1 MRRGRLF
8 ILLAIILLLGAVA
21 AYLILGRGGGEPSEG
36 EAEVQPTA
44 VMEAQIV
51 IAAQDISRGSVI
63 QQDAVF
69 LSPYPADYI
78 VETMETDPTVVVG
91 RYARMDIARG
101 VPITA
106 NMITEEAGELL
117 GTGSVA
123 SIAIPDGKTAITIP
137 MDKFTGVAYALRPG
151 DKVDVIAS
159 MLVVDLDPDF
169 QSLTP
174 NESFNLIDPDGF
186 ILTASTCGTFTV
198 EEGIAICGTVE
209 DPPVIGKTVTD
220 EETGQLLYGV
230 PSEDQRPRLVT
241 QRLISNATVLEV
253 GTFPLIDEVE
263 VALAVTEE
271 DPALGAEPPPQVQA
285 QQIEAAQEITFPD
298 VVTLI
303 VDPQDALALSWSA
316 NSGVHLVLTLRN
328 PQDSTVE
335 DLTDSVTLQYFFDN
349 YNIAVPA
356 KVPFGLQPKLDTS
369 PFNFPLQEEVEP
381 ESPQ

>member
-21 AYLILGRGGGEPSEG
+21 AWLILGRGGGEP
-36 EAEVQPTA
+36 AEEEVAQPTP

-51 IAAQDISRGSVI
+51 IAAQDIARGSLI

-78 VETMETDPTVVVG
+78 VETMETDPGVVVG

-106 NMITEEAGELL
+106 NMITEEAGDLL
-117 GTGSVA
+117 GTGSIA
-123 SIAIPDGKTAITIP
+123 AIAIPDGQTAITIP

-159 MLVVDLDPDF
+159 MLVIDLDPDF
-169 QSLTP
+169 QTLTP

-186 ILTASTCGTFTV
+186 ILTASSCGTFTV
-198 EEGIAICGTVE
+198 EEGLAICGTVD
-209 DPPVIGKTVTD
+209 DPPVIGKIITD

-241 QRLISNATVLEV
+241 QRLISNATVLNV
-253 GTFPLIDEVE
+253 GTFPLVDEADVVE
-263 VALAVTEE
+263 APTEE
-271 DPALGAEPPPQVQA
+271 DAALGEEPPPQVQA
-285 QQIEAAQEITFPD
+285 QQIEAAQQIEFPD

-303 VDPQDALALSWSA
+303 VEPQDALALSWSA
-316 NSGVHLVLTLRN
+316 NSGVHLMLTLRN
-328 PQDSTVE
+328 PQDTTVE

-356 KVPFGLQPKLDTS
+356 KVPFGLEPKLQTT
-369 PFNFPLQEEVEP
+369 PYNFPLQEEVEP
-381 ESPQ
+381 EGPQ

>member
-8 ILLAIILLLGAVA
+8 ILFAIILLLGAVA
-21 AYLILGRGGGEPSEG
+21 AWLILGRGGGEP
-36 EAEVQPTA
+36 AEEEVAQPTP

-51 IAAQDISRGSVI
+51 IAAQDISRGSLI

-78 VETMETDPTVVVG
+78 VETMETDPGVVVG

-106 NMITEEAGELL
+106 NMITEEAGDLL
-117 GTGSVA
+117 GTGSIA
-123 SIAIPDGKTAITIP
+123 AIAIPDGQTAITIP

-159 MLVVDLDPDF
+159 MLVIDLDPDF
-169 QSLTP
+169 QTLTP

-186 ILTASTCGTFTV
+186 ILTASSCGTFTV
-198 EEGIAICGTVE
+198 EEGLAICGTVD

-241 QRLISNATVLEV
+241 QRLISNATVLNV
-253 GTFPLIDEVE
+253 GTFPLVDEAVGVE
-263 VALAVTEE
+263 APTEE
-271 DPALGAEPPPQVQA
+271 EAALGEEPPPQVQA
-285 QQIEAAQEITFPD
+285 QQIEAAQQIEFPD

-303 VDPQDALALSWSA
+303 VEPQDALALSWSA
-316 NSGVHLVLTLRN
+316 NSGVHLMLTLRN
-328 PQDSTVE
+328 PQDTAVE

-356 KVPFGLQPKLDTS
+356 KVPFGLEPKLQTT
-369 PFNFPLQEEVEP
+369 PNNFPLQEEVEP
-381 ESPQ
+381 EGPQ